1 MSQLMSKSVI
11 DVLLLLMVKEV
22 EVDKEWER
30 NQRGEVDFETKRA
43 RTVIKLTERFKNVPR
58 P

>member
-1 MSQLMSKSVI
+1 MM
-11 DVLLLLMVKEV
+11 KEA

-30 NQRGEVDFETKRA
+30 NQCSGEVDFETKRA

>member
-1 MSQLMSKSVI
+1 MM
-11 DVLLLLMVKEV
+11 KEV
-22 EVDKEWER
+22 EVDEEWER
-30 NQRGEVDFETKRA
+30 NQRGEVAFETKRA